1 MVSVRR
7 MCGIVGY
14 AGPQAASPQAPSS
27 RPLDVVLQG
36 LARLEYRGYDSAG
49 IAVVDEQVRVTKRS
63 GKLKNLREALEATD
77 TDARQTT
84 GAEQV
89 ADTGAGM
96 AADTRARQA
105 AGAGQVADAATKQ
118 ALGTTHGGVAIG
130 HTRWATHGAP
140 TDTNAHPHR
149 GGRDGELAVVHNGI
163 IENFAQLRADLAA
176 DGFVFVSETD
186 SEVAAHLLAREVEQT
201 GDLTEAMRATTAR
214 LEGAFTLLAV
224 HRDQPGTVVAAR
236 RNSPLVVGL
245 GEGENF
251 LGSDVAA
258 FVDSTKEA
266 LEIDQDQIVTVTAD
280 SVRVIET
287 DGTEVPDPKRFRI
300 EWDVAAAQKGGY
312 PSFMA
317 KEIHEQAG
325 ALADTLL
332 GRLVDGTLQLD
343 ERDIDESVLR
353 SIDKIVVIAC
363 GTAANAG
370 AVVKYAIEHWCRIP
384 VEVEL
389 AHEFR
394 YRDPVVTEKT
404 LVVAIS
410 QSGETMDTL

>member
-1 MVSVRR
+1 MASVRR

-14 AGPQAASPQAPSS
+14 AGPQAVSSSALS

-332 GRLVDGTLQLD
+332 GR
-343 ERDIDESVLR
+343 
-353 SIDKIVVIAC
+353 
-363 GTAANAG
+363 
-370 AVVKYAIEHWCRIP
+370 
-384 VEVEL
+384 
-389 AHEFR
+389 
-394 YRDPVVTEKT
+394 
-404 LVVAIS
+404 
-410 QSGETMDTL
+410 